1 MAAHLNKVLLIGN
14 LGADPEGRFTGAGK
28 PVANFRLAT
37 TKTVGKGD
45 EANDYTEWHRIVAFD
60 GLADIATK
68 YLRKGS
74 QVYIEGELRTRK
86 WEDKDGQDQYTT
98 EIVATEI
105 QMLGKKPA
113 ADQ

>member
-1 MAAHLNKVLLIGN
+1 MAAHLNRVQLIGN
-14 LGADPEGRFTGAGK
+14 LGADPEGRFTGSGD

-45 EANDYTEWHRIVAFD
+45 EATDYTEWHRIVAFN

-74 QVYIEGELRTRK
+74 QVYVEGELRTRK
-86 WEDKDGQDQYTT
+86 WEKDGEDQYTT
-98 EIVATEI
+98 EIVALDI